1 MSKMVK
7 YFCTREKLDYLQIE
21 KLKGLETIL
30 FMFGY
35 NVRESIS
42 LTNLIISYNHKVMF
56 SITKEDNTYTILKN
70 STNTKTL
77 YYVLNPFKEKLSVD
91 ELIDAILQFL
101 N

>member
-1 MSKMVK
+1 
-7 YFCTREKLDYLQIE
+7 
-21 KLKGLETIL
+21 
-30 FMFGY
+30 MFGY

-56 SITKEDNTYTILKN
+56 SITKKDNTYTILKN
-70 STNTKTL
+70 STNTKTP